1 MSFVLDCSATLAVFL
16 EDEQQST
23 FTVFRERL
31 MSRGAVVPSLW
42 LLEVA
47 NSLTVAMRLRR
58 IDAVFRQQ
66 VLAVLRMMAI
76 EIDEGMTETVMLQIM
91 ALADLHHLSVYDAA
105 YLELAQRRHL
115 PLATL
120 DRQLLQAAN
129 VAGIAMIDLAA

>member
-31 MSRGAVVPSLW
+31 LSRGAVVPSLW